1 MNKTK
6 FFKVLQLI
14 SSLVIIAVIATGAYF
29 GYGLYKE
36 YKIDQ
41 AAKAEHI
48 SPSTPDT
55 QAESS
60 NAESSQ
66 ESSIDWDKIRANA
79 KNDTKEQVAVQE
91 PVIKTLAPPKK
102 QAKKQKPKLAIIMDD
117 LAYKSQLNDLQKLN
131 LPITPSFFPVSPDSP
146 DTAKLAASTPFYMVH
161 LPLEAQNPQHSR
173 QKWILVGSNQD
184 EIRAQ
189 IATIKEQFP
198 RLMFLNNHTGSKF
211 TASEPDMANLL
222 QVLGEFGI
230 EFVDSR
236 TSADTAAPKLYKQ
249 ASRPLLS
256 RDVFL
261 DNTPSVSYTTD
272 QLKLAIKIAKK
283 KGYAIAICHPHKS
296 TFKAL
301 ANAKHSLFKEVE
313 LVYIK
318 DLSVARTLLA
328 QNLPKTPPKAPTT
341 ETSTLAHTPES
352 TAPILPSAPSQLPN
366 AQTNAPKDNAPDTT
380 QKDNGIA
387 GLFDSA
393 QGGEIPHNAYLDHT
407 PSNEPLQADSSS
419 PAPLETLLEAPEAQE
434 AQAPAPQT
442 AQAQTPPT
450 KEPIPKPSKI
460 DTTMFKEAKR
470 VSNEQRA
477 KAKPAQPPKPKVKSE
492 KSTTKTYESSQDCAQ
507 NEVEAFVSG
516 CPSDKAKKKQG
527 FIDIK
532 WNGNEQNPSKKPK
545 DFLDSSDL
553 DSSL

>member
-29 GYGLYKE
+29 GYGFYKE
-36 YKIDQ
+36 YKIEQ
-41 AAKAEHI
+41 AAKAERI

-161 LPLEAQNPQHSR
+161 LPLEAQTPQHSR

-318 DLSVARTLLA
+318 DLPIARTLLA

-352 TAPILPSAPSQLPN
+352 TAPILPSTPSQLPN

-380 QKDNGIA
+380 PKDNGIA

-407 PSNEPLQADSSS
+407 PSNEPLQVDSSS
-419 PAPLETLLEAPEAQE
+419 SAPLETLLEAPEAQE

-477 KAKPAQPPKPKVKSE
+477 KAKPTQPPKPKVKSE

>member
-318 DLSVARTLLA
+318 DLPIAKALLA
-328 QNLPKTPPKAPTT
+328 RPSSTPAYLPISAQTLPKP
-341 ETSTLAHTPES
+341 ESTLAT
-352 TAPILPSAPSQLPN
+352 Q
-366 AQTNAPKDNAPDTT
+366 AQST
-380 QKDNGIA
+380 QKDDENSHN
-387 GLFDSA
+387 DD
-393 QGGEIPHNAYLDHT
+393 IPHNAYLESETPIQNPESLFDTASQNHAQADDKEAQDSAAKLT
-407 PSNEPLQADSSS
+407 PS
-419 PAPLETLLEAPEAQE
+419 EAASQ
-434 AQAPAPQT
+434 QAPAPQT

-492 KSTTKTYESSQDCAQ
+492 KSTKTYESSQDCAQ

>member
-41 AAKAEHI
+41 AAKAERI

-161 LPLEAQNPQHSR
+161 LPLEAQTPQHSR

-318 DLSVARTLLA
+318 DLPIAKALLA
-328 QNLPKTPPKAPTT
+328 RPSSTPAYLPISAQTLPKP
-341 ETSTLAHTPES
+341 ESTLAT
-352 TAPILPSAPSQLPN
+352 Q
-366 AQTNAPKDNAPDTT
+366 AQST
-380 QKDNGIA
+380 QKDDENSHN
-387 GLFDSA
+387 DD
-393 QGGEIPHNAYLDHT
+393 IPHNAYLESETPIQNPESLFDTASQNHAQADDKEAQDSAAKLT
-407 PSNEPLQADSSS
+407 PS
-419 PAPLETLLEAPEAQE
+419 EAASQ
-434 AQAPAPQT
+434 QAPAPQT

-450 KEPIPKPSKI
+450 KEPKPSKI
-460 DTTMFKEAKR
+460 DPTMFKEAKR

-477 KAKPAQPPKPKVKSE
+477 KAKPTQPPKPKVKSE
-492 KSTTKTYESSQDCAQ
+492 KSTKTYESSQDCAQ

-516 CPSDKAKKKQG
+516 CPSNKAKKKQG

>member
-55 QAESS
+55 QAKSS

-161 LPLEAQNPQHSR
+161 LPLEAQTPQHSR

-470 VSNEQRA
+470 VSNEQKA

-492 KSTTKTYESSQDCAQ
+492 KSTKTYEGSQDCAQ

>member
-29 GYGLYKE
+29 GYGFYKE
-36 YKIDQ
+36 YKIEQ

-161 LPLEAQNPQHSR
+161 LPLEAQTPQHSR

-318 DLSVARTLLA
+318 DLPVARTLLA

-352 TAPILPSAPSQLPN
+352 TAPILPSTPSQLPN
-366 AQTNAPKDNAPDTT
+366 TQTNAPKDNAPDTT

-407 PSNEPLQADSSS
+407 PSNKPLQVDSSS

-477 KAKPAQPPKPKVKSE
+477 KAKPTQPPKPKVKSE
-492 KSTTKTYESSQDCAQ
+492 KSTKTYESSQDCAQ

-516 CPSDKAKKKQG
+516 CPSNKAKKKQG